1 MTRSEWQ
8 RSVHESL
15 RREIEQFAGRFFGLD
30 PRSRENEWRALH
42 DRAKDFPRLQGRLER
57 LQPGLAIPSQIPPGA
72 SPEVERHIRGLM
84 AVFVASPTKRHE
96 AIREAGFDL
105 PRPQMRKLARFVRRT
120 LPEFATLEPALVDR
134 LTRDEPART
143 GPEIT
148 VSTSSGV
155 TGPRSDSQNYLPVAL
170 FISLAIL
177 FFRAVSAF
185 SPANRA
191 EERPTAIAAPPFS
204 SPERLPGYRT
214 AESARETSQRLEKWQ
229 QEQRRERQALQQRRL
244 DELKKRTSPQ
254 RKAVDT
260 EAPAIAEIPEPP
272 RKDPHAA
279 IRS

>member
-1 MTRSEWQ
+1 M
-8 RSVHESL
+8 
-15 RREIEQFAGRFFGLD
+15 
-30 PRSRENEWRALH
+30 
-42 DRAKDFPRLQGRLER
+42 
-57 LQPGLAIPSQIPPGA
+57 
-72 SPEVERHIRGLM
+72 
-84 AVFVASPTKRHE
+84 
-96 AIREAGFDL
+96 
-105 PRPQMRKLARFVRRT
+105 
-120 LPEFATLEPALVDR
+120 
-134 LTRDEPART
+134 
-143 GPEIT
+143 
-148 VSTSSGV
+148 STSSGV

-244 DELKKRTSPQ
+244 DELKRRTSPQ

-260 EAPAIAEIPEPP
+260 EEPAIAEIPEPP
-272 RKDPHAA
+272 RKDPARGDSVLRQLLELRGRMDQNLRRLEKKEA
-279 IRS
+279 SDEQGRSTF